1 MTGKQRTYIAIDLK
15 SFFASVEC
23 VERGLDP
30 LTANLLVADATRTE
44 KTICLAVSPALKS
57 YGIPG
62 RARLFEALQKIRQV
76 NNVRLYKAPHYHF
89 TGKSTSDLEL
99 KSNPSLEVDF
109 ITAVPRMAL
118 YIKYST
124 MIYEIYLKY
133 IASEDIFAYSIDEV
147 IMDATSYLDTYKM
160 TAYELASKIIHDVL
174 RQTGITATAGIGT
187 NMYLCKIAMDIMAKH
202 IPADSD
208 GVRIAGLDEMS
219 YRKELWSHRPLTDFW
234 RVGRGIAR
242 KLETYGIY
250 TMGQIARYSL
260 TNEELFYK
268 LFGVNAE
275 LLIDHAWGWE
285 PCTMKDVKAYKPQ
298 TNSISSGQVLQC
310 PYDYKK
316 TLVVVKEIA
325 DSMSFDLL
333 DKHLVTDQLVLDIG
347 YDIEN
352 LTSPEIMEKYSGEI
366 VTDYYGRQVPKHAHG
381 TVNLKIATSSSRI
394 ITEAVAGLYQ
404 KIANPNLL
412 TRRLNLSANHVVDE
426 KQVQQD
432 SSPVQLDLFN
442 DSMEAQN
449 ERKQERKKIAKERR
463 VQEALLGIK
472 KKYGKNAVLKGLNYD
487 EGATAK
493 ERNKQIGGHK
503 A

>member
-1 MTGKQRTYIAIDLK
+1 
-15 SFFASVEC
+15 
-23 VERGLDP
+23 
-30 LTANLLVADATRTE
+30 
-44 KTICLAVSPALKS
+44 
-57 YGIPG
+57 
-62 RARLFEALQKIRQV
+62 
-76 NNVRLYKAPHYHF
+76 
-89 TGKSTSDLEL
+89 
-99 KSNPSLEVDF
+99 
-109 ITAVPRMAL
+109 
-118 YIKYST
+118 
-124 MIYEIYLKY
+124 
-133 IASEDIFAYSIDEV
+133 
-147 IMDATSYLDTYKM
+147 
-160 TAYELASKIIHDVL
+160 
-174 RQTGITATAGIGT
+174 
-187 NMYLCKIAMDIMAKH
+187 
-202 IPADSD
+202 
-208 GVRIAGLDEMS
+208 
-219 YRKELWSHRPLTDFW
+219 
-234 RVGRGIAR
+234 
-242 KLETYGIY
+242 
-250 TMGQIARYSL
+250 
-260 TNEELFYK
+260 
-268 LFGVNAE
+268 
-275 LLIDHAWGWE
+275 
-285 PCTMKDVKAYKPQ
+285 
-298 TNSISSGQVLQC
+298 
-310 PYDYKK
+310 
-316 TLVVVKEIA
+316 
-325 DSMSFDLL
+325 
-333 DKHLVTDQLVLDIG
+333 VLDIG

-366 VTDYYGRQVPKHAHG
+366 VTDYHGRQVPKHAHG